1 MGETRV
7 DLLHLLE
14 DLADAYPGQLEE
26 TLLTEMVANSLDSGA
41 SNISLLT
48 DPSGPTFT
56 VIDNGVGM
64 RRAELRRF
72 HDVAASA
79 KTRGGGIGFA
89 GVGIKLG
96 LLASEEVL
104 TESRRGRD
112 HVATTWAL
120 VSRKRAPWRWVTP
133 AGIVTEH
140 GTAVRLRLANALSA
154 LLDAG
159 FLETTIRRH
168 FAPLFDAFFDEI
180 LRERYPTGVRFDING
195 QVIAKWGQRHSDA
208 APIAVRLARK
218 RKPSGVGYLAR
229 EREPVVNDEQGLAIS
244 TMGKVI
250 KRGWDWLGVTPA
262 APSLVTGLIEVPAL
276 AVSLTLNKAD
286 FLRAGPRGAIY
297 LAYRKALQEAV
308 SNQLAI
314 WGDIRDGDDGRRRRA
329 TRPVERDVERVLFE
343 LADRFPML
351 AMLVERRPGGRKK
364 LPVSETRDG
373 QPGSELGD
381 LFEGQAVAIPPSD
394 GGNGLVP
401 PAGGEL
407 PPGEQSPPTSPPAE
421 SLAPE
426 VELPSRQ
433 SARRPTRLGLTI
445 QFDTRPDDIELARL
459 AEATVWVNDAH
470 PAYRRA
476 TASRSEGYHIALS
489 VAMALAG
496 LAAEPLQEHAFVTAF
511 LARWGESV
519 ENGRGRG
526 RGRHGKRAGKHD

>member
-41 SNISLLT
+41 SNISLVT
-48 DPSGPTFT
+48 DPSGSTFT

-104 TESRRGRD
+104 TESRRGKD

-120 VSRKRAPWRWVTP
+120 VSRKRAPWRWVSP
-133 AGIVTEH
+133 AGLVTDH
-140 GTAVRLRLANALSA
+140 GTAVRLRLANALSP

-180 LRERYPTGVRFDING
+180 LRPRYPTGVVFDING
-195 QVIAKWGQRHSDA
+195 QVIAKWERRHSDA
-208 APIAVRLARK
+208 AEIAVRLARK

-229 EREPVVNDEQGLAIS
+229 EHEPVVDGEQGLGVS

-351 AMLVERRPGGRKK
+351 AMLVERRPGGRKN
-364 LPVSETRDG
+364 LPVAGTQDE
-373 QPGSELGD
+373 QPGPELPD

-394 GGNGLVP
+394 GGTGLVP

-407 PPGEQSPPTSPPAE
+407 PPGEQSPPASQPAE

-445 QFDTRPDDIELARL
+445 QFDTRPDDIEMARL
-459 AEATVWVNDAH
+459 AETTVWVNDAH

-476 TASRSEGYHIALS
+476 AASRSEGYHIALS

-496 LAAEPLQEHAFVTAF
+496 LAVEAAQEHAFVTAF
-511 LARWGESV
+511 LAGWGESV
-519 ENGRGRG
+519 ENGHG
-526 RGRHGKRAGKHD
+526 RGRHRKRAGKRD